1 MTVKKAL
8 WFVASIIYFPIY
20 VFAWLLHKVARILLA
35 VSYFGLLLKRQ
46 GMDILKNL
54 FKHG

>member
-1 MTVKKAL
+1 MTVKKVL

-35 VSYFGLLLKRQ
+35 VSYFGLIQKKQ